1 MTNSS
6 RLTCRVQF
14 HRFRRKKVKPLGVP
28 TITETLP
35 PSPHQQQVESFPNAP
50 DIHRNATSISNL
62 SSYAIV
68 TDRGRD
74 DRGEER
80 RSERS
85 TERGA
90 DPLGLNVIYQPYGGA
105 PTADIIFVHGLG
117 GTSRKTWCRNRDTQF
132 FWPGEWLP
140 LETGFDRTRVLSFG
154 YNAHFASSGRENI
167 LNIAD
172 FAKDLLFGMKFG
184 LDQDSQELEIGKVSS
199 HAYNLCFTSTYLL
212 QAPLIFVAHS
222 MGGLVIKKA
231 FILAQNDNQYRKT
244 LTSACAILF
253 LSTPHRGTNLA
264 ELLNRILSVS
274 VFNHSAKQY
283 IAEIRQNSPTL
294 QDINEQFRNFAPN
307 LRIFSFFETQQTSVG
322 PKKMMVLEKDSSIL
336 GYPDEV
342 SKPLDAD
349 HHNVCKYTS
358 QQDPNYVSVRNALK
372 SLLRTVSDSVTGIN
386 PPVANEIDMSKV
398 QHVVAVSGNPEDD
411 YEYFRSR
418 WMPGSCEWIFLRPVF
433 LSWLEDC
440 SDRSRILWMHGVP
453 GCGKSI
459 LSSFVIEQLQEKGYS
474 CQYFFFRFGDSAKR
488 TVNSLLRSIAY
499 QVAVELA
506 KLRAYLQKLAE
517 GSVKLEK
524 AEGRIIWQKVFITKL
539 SKLQIRKP
547 LFWIIDALDECEAP
561 QLLLSLLSSI
571 SSFRAPLRI
580 MFVGRKT
587 ETLSA
592 AFQRVEA
599 SVSVDTLAADD
610 AKEDLESY
618 VAREVQFMRGD
629 SEFKTRVIRKICR
642 MAHSNFLWVHL
653 VLKEILQCHTEAAVE
668 MALEELPVDLEPLY
682 QRMEIALFKTLRASD
697 RKLSKTIL
705 TWIVCSQRALTLEE
719 LAEALKPEF
728 SHVLDL
734 RHTISQVCG
743 DFVVI
748 DSKSRV
754 GMVHQT
760 AREYL
765 IKNPG
770 LEHSITLRAGHQELF
785 MKCISY
791 LSVPPRRMRVAL
803 PLTQPFLH
811 YAATTWPFHLGLST
825 LSLDHSTLLTL
836 VQFFQGPSLFSWIH
850 LLATI
855 DSLRWLVYASQSLI
869 SYLGKKSKIDAESS
883 PLTQPLHEKEL
894 LELWAIDLVKIV
906 GKFGAQLVKYPRSI
920 YSLIPD
926 FSPTKSMIS
935 QQARENRPG
944 NALVVTG
951 YTLQQWDDCL
961 SKFLIGRDCQSLRV
975 ICIDRHFVIMTSDGT
990 LRLYDN
996 LTSQLWHKI
1005 VHGERILSF
1014 KFSAS
1019 YEKCATYGFRET
1031 KVWSVKE
1038 RRQLHSIQNPMNA
1051 KALDVTFSS
1060 DESAIFTCSDDKQVR
1075 RCVLNSSEHVWQ
1087 ILDGNRGFDNAD
1099 GKLYNSPRRVSFNA
1113 TGTQVAV
1120 AFRGFPLLVW
1130 DIESAEVVGHCER
1143 ASDRNRSR
1151 QHLYSDIGPICWN
1164 PVTEHVLGLYK
1175 DGCIFK
1181 WHPLESLS
1189 QESRTVETAISCS
1202 ADGALFA
1209 TSNSE
1214 GILKV
1219 WNFHHLTVVYQLS
1232 CHTPVTD
1239 LAMSPDGRRVY
1250 DLRESFCNVWEPNA
1264 LIRLAEADEK
1274 SSETSSNIAGSTQLS
1289 FASEESIEISE
1300 PLTALAIGPKTGR
1313 YCSGDDIGTV
1323 RLSESHDDVV
1333 TQISQGF
1340 MPVDYVVWSDDEKY
1354 LATADLSGRLNVRL
1368 RDPSAYPTSAAEYP
1382 IYMEVRTGNGLRE
1395 LLFSQDSG
1403 YLLVATITFTELW
1416 SLKTKTVIVTR
1427 PNTAPYTYWINHP
1440 VQSHTLVQCTSTEFH
1455 IYRWSDL
1462 AEIACYRFAE
1472 EPYQIEH
1479 QQGQDQFRRPSAS
1492 HPLSPIDNYDAVDE
1506 VFVSS
1511 NGSHVLVHVSLPSAQ
1526 RSRTQQY
1533 HAISTVDLTAQ
1544 DTIKSAPIQA
1554 REIPETIATNIGK
1567 VLGFVTHSPRW
1578 TSYGMLGEVHSDVED
1593 ALVFLDRD
1601 NWVCSFIFGGDT
1613 LLSSKI
1619 RRHFFLPQDW
1629 LNTDSVRLATVSYD
1643 GGLYCP
1649 KNGEVAIVN
1658 NWLQNEWID

>member
-1 MTNSS
+1 M
-6 RLTCRVQF
+6 F
-14 HRFRRKKVKPLGVP
+14 HRFRRKKVKPLEVP
-28 TITETLP
+28 NITEALP

-50 DIHRNATSISNL
+50 DIRRNATSISNL
-62 SSYAIV
+62 SSYAII

-74 DRGEER
+74 DSAEER
-80 RSERS
+80 RREQSAERH
-85 TERGA
+85 A
-90 DPLGLNVIYQPYGGA
+90 DPLGLNVIYQPYGGV
-105 PTADIIFVHGLG
+105 PTANIIFVHGLG
-117 GTSRKTWCRNRDTQF
+117 GTSQKTWCRNRDIRF
-132 FWPGEWLP
+132 FWPREWLP
-140 LETGFDRTRVLSFG
+140 LETGFGKIRVLSFG
-154 YNAHFASSGRENI
+154 YNAHFASCGRENI
-167 LNIAD
+167 LNIGD

-184 LDQDSQELEIGKVSS
+184 LDQGSQELEIGK
-199 HAYNLCFTSTYLL
+199 
-212 QAPLIFVAHS
+212 APIIFVAHS
-222 MGGLVIKKA
+222 MGGLVVKKA
-231 FILAQNDNQYRKT
+231 FILAQNDNQYRQV

-283 IAEIRQNSPTL
+283 IAELRQNSPAL
-294 QDINEQFRNFAPN
+294 QDINEQFRNIASH
-307 LRIFSFFETQQTSVG
+307 LRIFSFFETQQTAIG

-349 HHNVCKYTS
+349 HHNVCKFAS

-372 SLLRTVSDSVTGIN
+372 SLLRRMRDSDPGIN
-386 PPVANEIDMSKV
+386 PPVVNQVDMSKV
-398 QHVVAVSGNPEDD
+398 QHVLAVSGNPEDD

-418 WMPGSCEWIFLRPVF
+418 WMRGSCEWIFLRPVF

-440 SDRSRILWMHGVP
+440 SDRSRILWVHGVP

-488 TVNSLLRSIAY
+488 TVNLLLRSIAY
-499 QVAVELA
+499 QLAVELPE
-506 KLRAYLQKLAE
+506 LRAHLQMLAQD
-517 GSVKLEK
+517 SVKLEK

-561 QLLLSLLSSI
+561 QLLLNLLSSL
-571 SSFRAPLRI
+571 SSFQSSLRI

-592 AFQRVEA
+592 AFQRIEA
-599 SVSVDTLAADD
+599 SVSVDTLAADE

-618 VAREVQFMRGD
+618 VAREVHFMRGD
-629 SEFKTRVIRKICR
+629 SQFKTRVIRKICR

-668 MALEELPVDLEPLY
+668 MALEELPADLEPLY
-682 QRMEIALFKTLRASD
+682 HRMENALSKTTRASD

-719 LAEALKPEF
+719 LSEVLKPEF

-734 RHTISQVCG
+734 RLTISQVCG

-765 IKNPG
+765 VKTPG
-770 LEHSITLRAGHQELF
+770 LEHSITPRAGHRELF
-785 MKCISY
+785 TKCISC
-791 LSVPPRRMRVAL
+791 LSVPTRRTRIAV

-825 LSLDHSTLLTL
+825 ISSDHSTLLVL
-836 VQFFQGPSLFSWIH
+836 VQFFQGPYLFSWIH
-850 LLATI
+850 LLAAI
-855 DSLRWLVYASQSLI
+855 DSLRSLVYASKSLI
-869 SYLGKKSKIDAESS
+869 SYLGAKSKIDAESS
-883 PLTQPLHEKEL
+883 PLTHPLQEKEL
-894 LELWAIDLVKIV
+894 LELWAMDLVKIV
-906 GKFGAQLVKYPRSI
+906 GKFGAQLVNHPRSI

-926 FSPTKSMIS
+926 FSPTKTMIA
-935 QQARENRPG
+935 QQGRRNRSGSP
-944 NALVVTG
+944 LVVTG
-951 YTLQQWDDCL
+951 FNLQQWDDCL

-975 ICIDRHFVIMTSDGT
+975 ICIYQHFVIMTSDGT
-990 LRLYDN
+990 LRLYDT

-1038 RRQLHSIQNPMNA
+1038 RRQLHSVQNPINA

-1060 DESAIFTCSDDKQVR
+1060 DESAILTCSDDKQIR
-1075 RCVLNSSEHVWQ
+1075 RCLLSSSEQVWQ
-1087 ILDGNRGFDNAD
+1087 IVDGNQGFDNAD
-1099 GKLYNSPRRVSFNA
+1099 GKVYNSPRRVSFNP

-1130 DIESAEVVGHCER
+1130 DLEIADILGRCER
-1143 ASDRNRSR
+1143 ASDRNRGR
-1151 QHLYSDIGPICWN
+1151 QHLYSEIGPICWN
-1164 PVTEHVLGLYK
+1164 PVTGHVLGLYK

-1189 QESRTVETAISCS
+1189 QEFRTVETAISCS
-1202 ADGALFA
+1202 AEGALFA

-1219 WNFHHLTVVYQLS
+1219 WDFHHLTLVYQLS
-1232 CHTPVTD
+1232 CHTPVID

-1264 LIRLAEADEK
+1264 LIRLAEADEN
-1274 SSETSSNIAGSTQLS
+1274 SSDTLSTLAGSTQVSL
-1289 FASEESIEISE
+1289 ASDGPTEFSE

-1313 YCSGDDIGTV
+1313 YCSGDDIGIV
-1323 RLSESHDDVV
+1323 RVSESHDQVV

-1340 MPVDYVVWSDDEKY
+1340 MPVDHVVWSDDERY
-1354 LATADLSGRLNVRL
+1354 LATADLGGRLNVRL
-1368 RDPSAYPTSAAEYP
+1368 RNPSTHPTSADEYSLS
-1382 IYMEVRTGNGLRE
+1382 MEAKTGNGLRQ

-1403 YLLVATITFTELW
+1403 YLLVATIAFAELW
-1416 SLKTKTVIVTR
+1416 FLKTKTLIVTR
-1427 PNTAPYTYWINHP
+1427 PKITPYTHWINHP
-1440 VQSHTLVQCTSTEFH
+1440 IESHTLIECTSTEFH

-1462 AEIACYRFAE
+1462 AEIACYRFAQ
-1472 EPYQIEH
+1472 EPYQIKH
-1479 QQGQDQFRRPSAS
+1479 QQEADQFRRPSAS
-1492 HPLSPIDNYDAVDE
+1492 HPMSPDENHDAVDE

-1511 NGSHVLVHVSLPSAQ
+1511 NGSHVLVHTSLPSAQ
-1526 RSRTQQY
+1526 RSRTRQY
-1533 HAISTVDLTAQ
+1533 QAINSVDLAAQ
-1544 DTIKSAPIQA
+1544 DSTKSVQIRA
-1554 REIPETIATNIGK
+1554 REILGTMATDMGK
-1567 VLGFVTHSPRW
+1567 VLGFVRQSPRR
-1578 TSYGMLGEVHSDVED
+1578 TSYGILDEVQPDVED

-1601 NWVCSFIFGGDT
+1601 DWVCSFIFGGDT
-1613 LLSSKI
+1613 LVGSKI

-1629 LNTDSVRLATVSYD
+1629 LNTDSLKLATVSSD
-1643 GGLYCP
+1643 GRLYCP
-1649 KNGEVAIVN
+1649 RNGEVAIVN
-1658 NWLQNEWID
+1658 NWVQNEWVD